1 MTVFLDNTIRIDSDM
16 FLELRNSIDT
26 ELINILDNVSNG
38 DFESGEIN
46 IKIDVSMIQETV
58 EQMDKNSKEVITTE
72 YVRPNIKNS
81 VKSTLKKTR
90 DVKHKIDS
98 KGKELV
104 KYNGRYEMQDFV
116 NPQLDMF
123 K

>member
-38 DFESGEIN
+38 DFESGEIY
-46 IKIDVSMIQETV
+46 IKIEISMLKEII

-104 KYNGRYEMQDFV
+104 KHNGRYAMEDFV
-116 NPQLDMF
+116 SPQLDMF
-123 K
+123 E